1 MKPYKLLLV
10 LILLIIGCSA
20 ANRDWKKAQSLDSI
34 DLYRE
39 FVDKYPSSTHLNEA
53 ESRIQELDWEKAKKK
68 NTIQD
73 YEEYIR
79 NYPESSYCTIA
90 KEKIENIAWNEVLD
104 NETCKSYNYFL
115 HKHPNGEHASEAKE
129 WIKSFIK
136 SSTPISGH
144 DMAEIR
150 NVINKRFEPF
160 TFDDLRTIFISSQD
174 ELKRVSISRGSVSVF
189 DLADSGIIVQIKV
202 HKSEGEKLIN
212 VMLQILAPEGIFDV
226 FHEKDGK
233 SFKKLI
239 RLRNPKIS
247 EANNPLFSLVSF
259 SEAEISNF
267 KDSGKERYIIC
278 NDKNCFDCDTTN
290 QK

>member
-104 NETCKSYNYFL
+104 NETITMGF
-115 HKHPNGEHASEAKE
+115 AA
-129 WIKSFIK
+129 IK
-136 SSTPISGH
+136 G
-144 DMAEIR
+144 M
-150 NVINKRFEPF
+150 
-160 TFDDLRTIFISSQD
+160 
-174 ELKRVSISRGSVSVF
+174 
-189 DLADSGIIVQIKV
+189 
-202 HKSEGEKLIN
+202 GEKAITEIISKQPFSSFLI
-212 VMLQILAPEGIFDV
+212 
-226 FHEKDGK
+226 
-233 SFKKLI
+233 
-239 RLRNPKIS
+239 
-247 EANNPLFSLVSF
+247 
-259 SEAEISNF
+259 
-267 KDSGKERYIIC
+267 
-278 NDKNCFDCDTTN
+278 
-290 QK
+290 